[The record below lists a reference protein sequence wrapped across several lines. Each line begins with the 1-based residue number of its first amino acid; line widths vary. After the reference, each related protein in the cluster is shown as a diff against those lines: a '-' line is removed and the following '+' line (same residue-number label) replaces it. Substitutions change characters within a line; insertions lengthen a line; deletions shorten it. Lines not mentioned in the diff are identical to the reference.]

1 MYQHAANDS
10 SSQVKGKFAVAPL
23 PGLNG
28 PGVSSLGGHNL
39 GIATNAANKGT
50 AADFIR
56 FLSSDEQAKSN
67 TLATSTAPVNASLY
81 TDADILKAFPQ
92 FPILL
97 KSVETAKPR
106 PKVVNYGDATLAIQD
121 GTYAALQQTTSPQE
135 ALTTMQSKLQ
145 TLIK

>member
-1 MYQHAANDS
+1 M
-10 SSQVKGKFAVAPL
+10 APL

-50 AADFIR
+50 AADFIK
-56 FLSSDEQAKSN
+56 FLSSDAQAKSN
-67 TLATSTAPVNASLY
+67 TLATSTAPVNANLY
-81 TDADILKAFPQ
+81 KDKDILKAFPQ

-121 GTYAALQQTTSPQE
+121 NTYAALQQATTPQD
-135 ALTTMQSKLQ
+135 ALSTMQAKLQ